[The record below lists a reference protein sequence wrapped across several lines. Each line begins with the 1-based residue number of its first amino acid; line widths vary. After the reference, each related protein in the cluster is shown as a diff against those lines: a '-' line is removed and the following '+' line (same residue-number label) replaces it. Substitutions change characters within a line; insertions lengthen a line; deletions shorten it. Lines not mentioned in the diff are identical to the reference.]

1 MKKVQNGAGKDS
13 ALDELCKRYETRGR
27 NYSKSPEYAEQE
39 SRENLTRTVAPRS
52 YKVSGGAGR
61 DVSEFK
67 SGVSGKRRYM
77 TDADFAE
84 YYRSSREYTPDAN
97 VELDTVVLLHRMDRN
112 RYEKKKY
119 TAVPKVEK
127 KDIKA
132 ELKREADRANPKTN
146 SKDQGKESGGKAE
159 KKASK
164 NKTISAIKQEA
175 KVAAK
180 TWIPLDEMK
189 NEKIEDGERTTLPL
203 GTIAAIIIVA
213 LSLLLIVT
221 STVLISTAK
230 QEQSELKSTIED
242 LDKEI
247 DRLTEELN
255 EKNEGADIEIYA
267 KEELGM
273 ISQEY
278 ARLEYINSNKT
289 DELEKNGEPFSLLSF
304 FEGLFPFLK

>member
-1 MKKVQNGAGKDS
+1 MNEVQNGANKES
-13 ALDELCKRYETRGR
+13 ALDELCKRYASRGR
-27 NYSKSPEYAEQE
+27 RYSKSREYAEQE

-77 TDADFAE
+77 TDADFAQ
-84 YYRSSREYTPDAN
+84 YYKSSREYTPDAN

-119 TAVPKVEK
+119 TVQPKVEK
-127 KDIKA
+127 KDVGA
-132 ELKREADRANPKTN
+132 ELRREADKANPKTP
-146 SKDQGKESGGKAE
+146 KKIEDTVREK

-164 NKTISAIKQEA
+164 NKTISAIEEGA
-175 KVAAK
+175 RVAAK
-180 TWIPLDEMK
+180 TWIPLDEIK
-189 NEKIEDGERTTLPL
+189 NEKIEDGEKTTLPL
-203 GTIAAIIIVA
+203 GTIVAIVIVA

-230 QEQSELKSTIED
+230 QEQSELKFSIEA
-242 LDKEI
+242 LDDEI
-247 DRLTEELN
+247 DRLTDEL
-255 EKNEGADIEIYA
+255 EKKNEGADIEIFA

-273 ISQEY
+273 ISQEH
-278 ARLEYINSNKT
+278 AKLEYINSNKT
-289 DELEKNGEPFSLLSF
+289 DEVARGETPTSILAVLEW
-304 FEGLFPFLK
+304 LFPFLR